1 MQFCKLKQ
9 DIKLPLLVTLIT
21 IAILSLSMDEDRY
34 AYSQSLKPNST
45 ANATGSGVDLIN
57 THPSPVNVKTGS
69 KFEILSTVVNNSP
82 DKILLPAGL
91 CDSPL
96 TAFFMSNNVVIKHTQ
111 GCTATSPP
119 FELIS
124 GQEVTV
130 AGPASGTIFQAIK
143 AGKTPA
149 TATVYYLTENGQ
161 PGNVTKPFVFTIN

>member
-9 DIKLPLLVTLIT
+9 DIKLPLLVTLIAIT
-21 IAILSLSMDEDRY
+21 ILSFSLDQNRY
-34 AYSQSLKPNST
+34 AYSQSLKANST
-45 ANATGSGVDLIN
+45 TNATGSGVDLKD
-57 THPSPVNVKTGS
+57 THPSPANVKTGS

-96 TAFFMSNNVVIKHTQ
+96 TAFFKSNNVVIRHTQ

-119 FELIS
+119 FELNP

-130 AGPASGTIFQAIK
+130 AGPASGTIYQAIK

-149 TATVYYLTENGQ
+149 TATVYYVTENGQ

>member
-57 THPSPVNVKTGS
+57 THPSPGNVKTGS

-119 FELIS
+119 FELKP

-130 AGPASGTIFQAIK
+130 AGPASGTIYQAIK
-143 AGKTPA
+143 TGKIPA

-161 PGNVTKPFVFTIN
+161 PGNATKPFEFTIN

>member
-1 MQFCKLKQ
+1 MQFCKVKQ
-9 DIKLPLLVTLIT
+9 DIKLPLLVTLIA
-21 IAILSLSMDEDRY
+21 IAILSFSFEQVPY
-34 AYSQSLKPNST
+34 VHSQTSKTNST
-45 ANATGSGVDLIN
+45 SNATGSGVDLID
-57 THPSPVNVKTGS
+57 THPSPANVKAGS

-96 TAFFMSNNVVIKHTQ
+96 TAFFMSNNVVIRHTQ

-119 FELIS
+119 FELNP

-130 AGPASGTIFQAIK
+130 AGPVSGTIYQAIK

>member
-9 DIKLPLLVTLIT
+9 DIILPLLVTLIT
-21 IAILSLSMDEDRY
+21 ITILSFPLDQDRY
-34 AYSQSLKPNST
+34 AYSQSSKPNST

-57 THPSPVNVKTGS
+57 THPTPVNVKAGS

-82 DKILLPAGL
+82 DTIMLPAGR

-96 TAFFMSNNVVIKHTQ
+96 TAFFMRNVVIRHTQ

-119 FELIS
+119 FELNP
-124 GQEVTV
+124 GEEVTV
-130 AGPASGTIFQAIK
+130 AGPVSGTIYQAIK

>member
-1 MQFCKLKQ
+1 MQFCKPKQ

-21 IAILSLSMDEDRY
+21 ITILSFSMDEDRY

-57 THPSPVNVKTGS
+57 THPSPANVKAGS

-82 DKILLPAGL
+82 NKILLPAGL

-96 TAFFMSNNVVIKHTQ
+96 TAFFMSNNVVIKHSQ

-119 FELIS
+119 FELNP

-130 AGPASGTIFQAIK
+130 AGPASGTIYQAIK
-143 AGKTPA
+143 VGKTPA
-149 TATVYYLTENGQ
+149 TATVYYLTENRQ